1 MPHTSPPRQE
11 VDKLAAVVGDPETVA
26 DVKGWLPAERRE
38 MALTLFEAKRGMEVR
53 DLRARIDGQATLKT
67 RQGTPGQ
74 AELREALRKRQGPV
88 ASRAPPRQSGG

>member
-1 MPHTSPPRQE
+1 M
-11 VDKLAAVVGDPETVA
+11 DKLAAAVGDPETVA

-67 RQGTPGQ
+67 LQGTPGQ